1 MHLHSSKKIA
11 KRKSGLVTIL
21 AYSTIFTI
29 LISLTTA
36 CKKDPGQGGLASI
49 SGKVYGYDINSSGI
63 VTDSGYVGDV
73 KVYIS
78 YDNNQYA
85 DDDVNT
91 SYTGDFSFQGLQKGK
106 YTIYTYSECDSCN
119 FNQTP
124 VVQEFEITSTK
135 QDATLPDFVIYN

>member
-1 MHLHSSKKIA
+1 MYLHPSKKIS
-11 KRKSGLVTIL
+11 KRNLGLTIIL
-21 AYSTIFTI
+21 SYATAIVI
-29 LISLTTA
+29 LISLATS
-36 CKKDPGQGGLASI
+36 CKKDAGQGGLASI

-78 YDNNQYA
+78 YDNDQYA

-91 SYTGDFSFQGLQKGK
+91 SYTGNFSFQGLQKGK
-106 YTIYTYSECDSCN
+106 YTIYTYSKCDSCN

-124 VVQEFEITSTK
+124 VVQEFEITSTR
-135 QDATLPDFVIYN
+135 QDAALPDFVIYN

>member
-1 MHLHSSKKIA
+1 MYLHPSKKTA
-11 KRKSGLVTIL
+11 KRKFS
-21 AYSTIFTI
+21 FTSI
-29 LISLTTA
+29 ISCTAAFIVFISVTTA
-36 CKKDPGQGGLASI
+36 CKKDAGQGGLASI

-78 YDNNQYA
+78 YDDNQYA

-91 SYTGDFSFQGLQKGK
+91 SYTGEFSFRGLQKGK
-106 YTIYTYSECDSCN
+106 YTIYTYSKCDSCN

-124 VVQEFEITSTK
+124 VIQEFEITSTK
-135 QDATLPDFVIYN
+135 QDAMLPDFVIYN

>member
-1 MHLHSSKKIA
+1 MYLHPSPKTA
-11 KRKSGLVTIL
+11 KRKFSF
-21 AYSTIFTI
+21 ASTISCIAAFI
-29 LISLTTA
+29 IFISITSA
-36 CKKDPGQGGLASI
+36 CKKDAGQGGLASI

-78 YDNNQYA
+78 YDDNQYA

-91 SYTGDFSFQGLQKGK
+91 SYTGEFSFQGLQKGK
-106 YTIYTYSECDSCN
+106 YTIYTYSKCDSCN

-124 VVQEFEITSTK
+124 VIQEFEITSTK
-135 QDATLPDFVIYN
+135 QDAMLPDFVIYN